1 MTYNKQT
8 GTNEL
13 SLQGCTILVTRAA
26 EQSAPFRM
34 LLENRGA
41 NVVCCP
47 AIEIADPDSWQACDE
62 AIWKLASYDAFC
74 FTSKNGVEKFI
85 GRVRSIR
92 PQALETLSVKEI
104 FAVGEKTAC
113 ALRSC
118 GFTVYTVAHDTTAE
132 QLARRIA
139 EKIAPKAK
147 ILFPTS
153 DIGRDILSRNLAQN
167 GYSIDTIVV
176 YKTIAPPAGSAAMTS
191 MQNDNRA
198 IDVATFFS
206 PSGVHNFIE
215 LFGTDILKRTAIA
228 VIGPTTAETV
238 VQSGLP
244 VALMAEQATAE
255 SLADG
260 IEKWKI
266 QNSEIKIQ

>member
-1 MTYNKQT
+1 MIYNKQAEIH
-8 GTNEL
+8 EL
-13 SLQGCTILVTRAA
+13 TLQGCTILVTRAA
-26 EQSAPFRM
+26 EQSAPFRV

-74 FTSKNGVEKFI
+74 FTSSNGVAKFI

-104 FAVGEKTAC
+104 FAVGEKTAS
-113 ALRSC
+113 ALRSS
-118 GFTVYTVAHDTTAE
+118 GFTVHTVAHDSTAE
-132 QLARRIA
+132 QLAHMIA
-139 EKIAPKAK
+139 EKIAPKTK

-153 DIGRDILSRNLAQN
+153 DIGRDVLSKNLAQN
-167 GYSIDTIVV
+167 NYSVDTVVV
-176 YKTIAPPAGSAAMTS
+176 YKTIPPPPGSAALTS
-191 MQNDNRA
+191 LQNDNRV

-206 PSGVHNFIE
+206 PSGVHNFVE
-215 LFGTDILKRTAIA
+215 LFGTAALKRTAIA

-244 VALMAEQATAE
+244 VAIMAEQATAE

-260 IEKWKI
+260 IEKWRIQSSETKI
-266 QNSEIKIQ
+266 Q

>member
-1 MTYNKQT
+1 MTYNKQA

-26 EQSAPFRM
+26 EQSASFRM
-34 LLENRGA
+34 LLEKRGA

-62 AIWKLASYDAFC
+62 AIWKLASYDALC
-74 FTSKNGVEKFI
+74 FTSKNGVIKFFE
-85 GRVRSIR
+85 RVRSIR
-92 PQALETLSVKEI
+92 PHALETLSTKEI
-104 FAVGEKTAC
+104 FAVGEKTAS
-113 ALRSC
+113 ALRSS
-118 GFTVYTVAHDTTAE
+118 GFTVRTVPHDSTAE
-132 QLARRIA
+132 QLAHMIA
-139 EKIAPKAK
+139 EKIAPKTK

-153 DIGRDILSRNLAQN
+153 DIGRDVLSKNLAQFN
-167 GYSIDTIVV
+167 YSVDTIVV
-176 YKTIAPPAGSAAMTS
+176 YKTIAPPADSAAMAS
-191 MQNDNRA
+191 IQNDNRV
-198 IDVATFFS
+198 IHVATFFS

-215 LFGTDILKRTAIA
+215 LFGTGILKRMAIA

-255 SLADG
+255 SLAEG
-260 IEKWKI
+260 IEKWRIRNSEAKI
-266 QNSEIKIQ
+266 Q